1 METELSKIHKYF
13 TEGNELWK
21 LEPEKVGSREFY
33 EIWENVN
40 RPRAFPVSGDNLEVL
55 DYNISLAETSGSR
68 IGYFGWDNSA
78 ECAAML
84 LESRE
89 LREKFLLKFRKG
101 KPEIKLGKVEDLADE
116 ELTHG
121 ERLEVLYDLID
132 HVRHNYFGL
141 DPLKMSRKQAMEL
154 LGEIAERHAPGVMKS
169 LEKMKAKDLRDLL
182 REAAADLPAD
192 ELSGQL
198 VLPLDGN
205 YSISGPEEQQE
216 SGKASTKKSPATIP
230 ERTIWACLSD
240 LEIIKCTGNYAAE
253 AERSFVL
260 VFKHTEMLGR
270 PKGRDVTLKIPSR
283 EDMPLTEGIILNV
296 FNRGEENPVGT
307 FMVDLFDGNAV
318 YGRLRFH
325 ETPRGQVN
333 YGRLYARPRRS
344 PRQYLSEAVEDMEK
358 RVIKSPKTAYGVL
371 GPVLGLNPAQVSWES
386 QKQPPEKLDDSQ
398 QRAWSCAV
406 NMNNPVVLV
415 QGPPGTGKT
424 TVLEQVLRSLCRRGQ
439 RILVT
444 APSNTAV
451 DNICR
456 KIFDLPVV
464 RIGLMRE
471 NIAPDVA
478 ERCWMGER
486 KNLINFARTRL
497 DYGEGGIFAGTH
509 VGLLRNDLIS
519 EEYNA
524 KGVFDAVIF
533 DEAGM
538 SSIDEFLLL
547 CRLAKRVI
555 LFGDHRQ
562 LRPFPLP
569 REVLTKLRET
579 FNPMPRHQWKL
590 VTTGALEWL
599 IKTRHFPV
607 LMLQQSYRC
616 QYPRL
621 LRFASTLFYN
631 AGILPSQSAEYY
643 QLPYQEREKK
653 FPISTLRMFST
664 SKLPEV
670 AKQERL
676 ILLGGK
682 PGLENPAEAVIC
694 LNIFYDLL
702 QKYPLD
708 EITIIAPYRRQIAL
722 IRRNLN
728 FYRAAGI
735 IGKEKLKESDW
746 RQFLHKRISTVDSF
760 QGGESDAVIICY
772 VRSNKGSGIGF
783 VDDPNRINVAH
794 TRCRREMVVVGDLEC
809 LKSQAKN
816 DIFNRLEHALKRDGE
831 IMDITLRK
839 IREMIKD
846 VNFIHRDFN
855 LENLPLDTS
864 RAAAVLA
871 KIRQQ

>member
-1 METELSKIHKYF
+1 M
-13 TEGNELWK
+13 
-21 LEPEKVGSREFY
+21 PERANFMKSG
-33 EIWENVN
+33 ENVN
-40 RPRAFPVSGDNLEVL
+40 QPRAFAVSGNNLKIFGHTLPLPEIDGIRV
-55 DYNISLAETSGSR
+55 
-68 IGYFGWDNSA
+68 GYFNWDNSGK
-78 ECAAML
+78 CAAML

-89 LREKFLLKFRKG
+89 LREKYLLRFRKG
-101 KPEIKLGKVEDLADE
+101 KTEIKRGTVEDLTDE
-116 ELTHG
+116 ELSHG

-132 HVRHNYFGL
+132 HIRHNYFGL
-141 DPLKMSRKQAMEL
+141 DPLKMTGKQSKEL
-154 LGEIAERHAPGVMKS
+154 LAEVAERHDPEVIKS
-169 LEKMKAKDLRDLL
+169 LEKMKAGAFRELL
-182 REAAADLPAD
+182 KEAAADLPAD

-205 YSISGPEEQQE
+205 YSSNGGDPD
-216 SGKASTKKSPATIP
+216 SNADPAAKDKAPAVIP
-230 ERTIWACLSD
+230 DRTPWACFSD
-240 LEIIKCTGNYAAE
+240 LEIIRTAGNYDAE
-253 AERSFVL
+253 AERTFVL
-260 VFKHTEMLGR
+260 SFKHAEMLGR
-270 PKGRDVTLKIPSR
+270 PKGTDVTLKIPAR
-283 EDMPLTEGIILNV
+283 EDMPLMEGEILNV
-296 FNRGEENPVGT
+296 FNRGEENPLGT
-307 FMVDLFDGNAV
+307 FMIDLFDGNAV
-318 YGRLRFH
+318 YGRLRFF
-325 ETPRGQVN
+325 EIPREQVN
-333 YGRLYARPRRS
+333 YGRLFARPRRS
-344 PRQYLSEAVEDMEK
+344 PRQYLAEAVEDMERRIVK
-358 RVIKSPKTAYGVL
+358 NPGAGYGALGQVIGMI
-371 GPVLGLNPAQVSWES
+371 PAQVSWEP
-386 QKQPPEKLDDSQ
+386 QKQPPKQLDESQ
-398 QRAWSCAV
+398 RRAWNCAV
-406 NMNNPVVLV
+406 NIKNPVVLV

-456 KIFDLPVV
+456 KVFDLPVL

-471 NIAPDVA
+471 SIAPDVA
-478 ERCWMGER
+478 DRCWMGER
-486 KNLINFARTRL
+486 KNMYNFAKSRL
-497 DYGEGGIFAGTH
+497 NFGEGGVFAGTH
-509 VGLLRNDLIS
+509 VGLLRNDLIT
-519 EEYNA
+519 EELNA
-524 KGVFDAVIF
+524 KGMFDAVIF

-569 REVLTKLRET
+569 QEVLRKLRET
-579 FNPMPRHQWKL
+579 FKPMPRHQWKL

-643 QLPYQEREKK
+643 RLPFHERERK
-653 FPISTLRMFST
+653 FPISTLRLFRT
-664 SKLPEV
+664 SELPEV

-694 LNIFYDLL
+694 LTVFYDLL
-702 QKYPLD
+702 EKYPLD
-708 EITIIAPYRRQIAL
+708 EITIIAPYRRQVAL

-728 FYRAAGI
+728 FHRAAAI
-735 IGKEKLKESDW
+735 LGKDNLTESEW
-746 RQFLHKRISTVDSF
+746 KQFLHKRISTVDSF

-772 VRSNKGSGIGF
+772 VRSNPGSGIGF

-794 TRCRREMVVVGDLEC
+794 TRCRREMVVVGDLDC
-809 LKSQAKN
+809 LKTQAKN
-816 DIFNRLEHALKRDGE
+816 DIFDRLEHALTRDGE
-831 IMDITLRK
+831 IINIKLRK

-855 LENLPLDTS
+855 LDKLPTDTS

-871 KIRQQ
+871 KIRNQG